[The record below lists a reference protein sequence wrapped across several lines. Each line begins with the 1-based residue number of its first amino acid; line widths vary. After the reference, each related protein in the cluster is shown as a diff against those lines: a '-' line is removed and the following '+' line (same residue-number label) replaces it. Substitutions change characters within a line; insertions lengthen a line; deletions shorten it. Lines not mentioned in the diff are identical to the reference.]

1 MAYCSKANTA
11 FKLIKHILTKDDQLR
26 ERMIFTADA
35 TEMVTPISR
44 SAFNVK
50 IFSILGVE
58 RYGL

>member
-35 TEMVTPISR
+35 TETVTPIS
-44 SAFNVK
+44 
-50 IFSILGVE
+50 
-58 RYGL
+58 